1 MPDRPR
7 SLRRIRSFVLREGRL
22 TRGQQQALETLW
34 PKYGVDYREQPLD
47 LPALFGNE
55 HPVILEIGFG
65 NGESLADQAA
75 AEPQHNFLGIEVHR
89 PGVGHL
95 LRLIEERGLANLR
108 LVNHDAVE
116 VLEHMIPERS
126 LSGVQIYFPDPWP
139 KKKHHKRRI
148 VQPPFL
154 RLLASRMR
162 PGAFLHLATD
172 WQDYAEHMVEALHQ
186 VEDLFENTA
195 VEGAFVPRPA
205 RRPQTKFERR
215 GQRLGHG
222 TWDLVWRRRTD

>member
-34 PKYGVDYREQPLD
+34 PKYGVDYRDTPLD
-47 LPALFGNE
+47 LQRLFGNE

-65 NGESLADQAA
+65 NGESLAEQAA

-95 LRLIEERGLANLR
+95 LRLIEEQGLANLR

-116 VLEHMIPERS
+116 VLEHMIPAQS

-186 VEDLFENTA
+186 AGDLFENTA
-195 VEGAFVPRPA
+195 TEGAFVPRPQ

-222 TWDLVWRRRTD
+222 TWDLVWRRRG

>member
-1 MPDRPR
+1 MPERPR

-34 PKYGVDYREQPLD
+34 PKYGVDYRECPLD
-47 LPALFGNE
+47 LPALFGND

-65 NGESLADQAA
+65 NGESLAEQAA
-75 AEPQHNFLGIEVHR
+75 AEPEHNFLGIEVHR

-95 LRLIEERGLANLR
+95 LRLVEERGLTNLR
-108 LVNHDAVE
+108 IVNHDAVE

-148 VQPPFL
+148 VQPSFL

-172 WQDYAEHMVEALHQ
+172 WQDYAEHMVDALHQ

-195 VEGAFVPRPA
+195 VEGAFVPRPQ

>member
-1 MPDRPR
+1 MSEANTR
-7 SLRRIRSFVLREGRL
+7 LRRIRSFVLREGRL
-22 TRGQQQALETLW
+22 TRGQQQALERFW
-34 PKYGVDYREQPLD
+34 PKYGVDYREAPLD
-47 LPALFGNE
+47 LSALFGNDR
-55 HPVILEIGFG
+55 PVILEIGFG
-65 NGESLADQAA
+65 NGESLAAQAA

-95 LRLIEERGLANLR
+95 LRLIEEQGLTNLR
-108 LVNHDAVE
+108 LLHHDAVE
-116 VLEHMIPERS
+116 VLEHMIPPRA
-126 LSGVQIYFPDPWP
+126 LAGVQIYFPDPWP

-148 VQPPFL
+148 VQPAFL
-154 RLLASRMR
+154 RLLATRMQ

-186 VEDLFENTA
+186 VADLFKNTA
-195 VEGAFVPRPA
+195 GNREYVERPA

-222 TWDLVWRRRTD
+222 TWDLIWRRRAD